1 MCTHY
6 TQVNAPTNPRCVEL
20 SSDGLKDFVCAANFT
35 SENLLNLRI
44 LREKETAYLS
54 IFNDRSGLNQLGC
67 KAVRRWQYR
76 QVADWKQSKL
86 TPE

>member
-6 TQVNAPTNPRCVEL
+6 TQVNTPTSPCYVEL
-20 SSDGLKDFVCAANFT
+20 SSHGLKDFVCAANFT
-35 SENLLNLRI
+35 VENLLNVRN
-44 LREKETAYLS
+44 LREKETLYLS
-54 IFNDRSGLNQLGC
+54 IFSDGPGVNQPGC

-76 QVADWKQSKL
+76 QVADWKQTKL